1 MTHWGVE
8 VMDLECVNGNWQ
20 MPAFPSSLMVCDVET
35 GEALY
40 PALGGA
46 GGRTMSTVLTIAAVT
61 AAVYSGGT
69 SLAAM
74 GATGKLAAGTA
85 IKSGF
90 FSSLAGQGYMVG
102 GGMTSGFALGS
113 TAMQGIAL
121 GSLGVG
127 VAAGLSGGVT
137 DMFAPPTP
145 PPVPT
150 FPAYA
155 EAPGIYDPATE
166 AVLNKEAQ
174 DAAYQERVSEFNRRR
189 QRFVTMKDE
198 RQPLGGAGAL
208 VPKTAVH
215 KQQLLGA

>member
-20 MPAFPSSLMVCDVET
+20 MPAFPSSLMVCDLET

-46 GGRTMSTVLTIAAVT
+46 GGRTIGTLMTIAAVAGMAFSGGASLGLLGT
-61 AAVYSGGT
+61 GAAATKAAAVGV
-69 SLAAM
+69 M
-74 GATGKLAAGTA
+74 GAITGT
-85 IKSGF
+85 
-90 FSSLAGQGYMVG
+90 
-102 GGMTSGFALGS
+102 
-113 TAMQGIAL
+113 
-121 GSLGVG
+121 VG
-127 VAAGLSGGVT
+127 VGGVT
-137 DMFAPPTP
+137 AASQMLAWGSVGLGVIAGVTMGGSVGDMFDPPTP